1 MNGQSSRDCGASGG
15 QQGGRR
21 SCGEKQQWVQA
32 RGRGER
38 EVHGRHMHCCC
49 CYIHRH
55 ASIAVGRPFVPCSSL
70 SLSSLLARSNQ
81 DRIPYFPRGQIGI
94 LGFGALV
101 SAALRRRL
109 GDVFL
114 PLQIGILG
122 FEEAQFRLALCCM
135 VKTIYYCFTVM
146 MW

>member
-1 MNGQSSRDCGASGG
+1 MIDGQSSRDCGASGG

-32 RGRGER
+32 RGCGER

-49 CYIHRH
+49 CYVHRH
-55 ASIAVGRPFVPCSSL
+55 ASIAALPSLQLPVSLFSLGLQQPGQDTLLSTRADRLSRVWSSCI
-70 SLSSLLARSNQ
+70 SSTQKKTRWC
-81 DRIPYFPRGQIGI
+81 I
-94 LGFGALV
+94 
-101 SAALRRRL
+101 
-109 GDVFL
+109 FL

-135 VKTIYYCFTVM
+135 VKTIYCCFTVM